1 MRFLHASDIHL
12 DSPLRG
18 LRARAGEKGDEIAN
32 APRTAFVKLI
42 EFAIDQEVD
51 LLLLAGDNW
60 DGGHADYGSLLFF
73 MGQMSRLGRAGVRVV
88 MIQGNHD
95 AENQLKIKGTDNL
108 TILSSH
114 KPKTVKFEDLGVAVH
129 GQSYPQRDVQENL
142 AATYPA
148 PIAGF
153 INIGLLHTAV
163 AGYSGAHHSY
173 APCSVQDLRDRGYDY
188 WALGHIHSRTQISD
202 NPWIIYPGNLQARF
216 LGEAGE
222 KGATLVTIEDGR
234 ITEVAPVHL
243 DVVRWMRISVDVSSC
258 DSQDEIAVTLQ
269 RGLREAVN
277 SAGGRMVA
285 ARIYLEGQ
293 TRMHQ
298 SLKLNANDWIAAEV
312 ERARLDIENLW
323 IEQIVVET
331 AQRPD
336 GRASADSDAI
346 VEIERAVVEIL
357 SSAQEKLYFTAQIS
371 EVATRLPPS
380 LAEMTMR
387 GPDDETLDEDA
398 VLESVLSDAKDILLA
413 RIIGA
418 A

>member
-1 MRFLHASDIHL
+1 MKFLHASDIHL

-18 LRARAGEKGDEIAN
+18 LRARAGEKADEIAT
-32 APRTAFVKLI
+32 APRAAFVKLI
-42 EFAIDQEVD
+42 EFAIDQKVD

-60 DGGHADYGSLLFF
+60 DGGHTDYGSLLFF
-73 MGQMSRLGRAGVRVV
+73 MGQMSRLGRAGIRAV

-114 KPKTVKFEDLGVAVH
+114 KPKTVKFEDLGVAIH

-142 AATYPA
+142 AANYPA
-148 PIAGF
+148 PIAGL

-163 AGYSGAHHSY
+163 AGYSGTHHSY

-188 WALGHIHSRTQISD
+188 WALGHIHARTQISD

-234 ITEVAPVHL
+234 ITEVAHVHL

-277 SAGGRMVA
+277 SVGGRTVA

-298 SLKLNANDWIAAEV
+298 SLKLNASEWIAAEV
-312 ERARLDIENLW
+312 ERARLDIDNLW
-323 IEQIVVET
+323 IEQIIIDT
-331 AQRPD
+331 KQRPD
-336 GRASADSDAI
+336 SRANSDSGAI
-346 VEIERAVVEIL
+346 AEIEGAVAHIL
-357 SSAQEKLYFTAQIS
+357 DNAQEKLAFKTQIS
-371 EVATRLPPS
+371 EVASKLAPS
-380 LAEMTMR
+380 LAEMIMR
-387 GPDDETLDEDA
+387 GPDDEPLDEDA

-413 RIIGA
+413 RITGA